1 MEPLSVALIGPH
13 EKRRWAVA
21 DGLARTQRA
30 AVREF
35 DSYPPEGEHLPRLL
49 GAFDAILVDGDSDPE
64 IALEIV
70 EALRGGDRA
79 TVLIYSEKSD
89 RTAATRFLRAGA
101 REHLVL
107 PLDAEAFS
115 EALLRA
121 TTLRPK
127 LVSAEKP
134 MGKLLVV
141 AGSKGGSGV
150 TTVAC
155 HMAASL
161 ARVSEKSTLLIDL
174 ALPIGDA
181 ALYLGLTPELSTE
194 EALRNVDHLDATLL
208 EQHLVRHGSGVFV
221 LAAPSRVPD
230 LEVSQEAIEKL
241 IGVARRR
248 FDHVVVDVG
257 SRIDVAGKALF
268 QVASSIYLVTQT
280 GISELR
286 NSSRVIAQF
295 FQEGNPNLEVVL
307 NRVDEGIQG
316 SANEDA
322 LARALG
328 RPVDWKIPN
337 CQDGAQ
343 MRCDDDA
350 SWETPIARA
359 SLEMATQVVSTPAAE
374 SRREISDQR
383 GKGGM
388 MAQANVQEN
397 EWSDS
402 RTRTAERAS
411 AAPMVTWPP
420 PAPIEYGEKLTSAQ
434 LNATAS
440 TAGKFVYTPGPGYL
454 LPTGTH
460 TLWVTFTPAQSSDE
474 PLQVAVTIAVAKG
487 TPELVWP
494 APAEIT
500 PGTALD
506 GRHLNA
512 SSAVPGRF
520 EYSPGPGAVLPPGS
534 HTLSVTF
541 TPADAANYNTAQMTQ
556 TVTVSRGIP
565 IVDWAALEPVPYG
578 TQLGA
583 KQLCASASVP
593 GRFEYTPGPGALLAA
608 GEHQLGAVFTPEDA
622 AGYRSARSV
631 AELIVLKAAPEIVW
645 PVPEPIPH
653 GNALSAAQLNARAAV
668 PGAFAY
674 APAAGEI
681 LSPGVHQLTAIFSPT
696 DTLNYSSARAVASI
710 LVSEKLP
717 VHVAWPAPAAI
728 SYGTALS
735 ATQLNAAGSVP
746 GKFVYSPA
754 AGNVLAPGRYTLSAL
769 FLPDEVEK
777 YSTAKATV
785 EIEVKGLA
793 NAPSISGGDAN
804 SASKRIP
811 DTEPPALVAAA
822 TAVRR
827 PASEATTRET
837 RTYKGAVYEK
847 GEDGQWHLQK
857 T

>member
-1 MEPLSVALIGPH
+1 MSSAQVSANLGMQPTPLGGAEPFSVALIGPH

-21 DGLARTQRA
+21 DALARTQRA

-35 DSYPPEGEHLPRLL
+35 DSYPPEGEQLPRLL
-49 GAFDAILVDGDSDPE
+49 GAFDVILVDGDSDPG

-89 RTAATRFLRAGA
+89 RASATRFLRAGA
-101 REHLVL
+101 REHLAL
-107 PLDAEAFS
+107 PLDAEALS
-115 EALLRA
+115 EALVRA

-174 ALPIGDA
+174 ALP
-181 ALYLGLTPELSTE
+181 
-194 EALRNVDHLDATLL
+194 
-208 EQHLVRHGSGVFV
+208 
-221 LAAPSRVPD
+221 
-230 LEVSQEAIEKL
+230 
-241 IGVARRR
+241 
-248 FDHVVVDVG
+248 
-257 SRIDVAGKALF
+257 
-268 QVASSIYLVTQT
+268 
-280 GISELR
+280 
-286 NSSRVIAQF
+286 
-295 FQEGNPNLEVVL
+295 
-307 NRVDEGIQG
+307 
-316 SANEDA
+316 
-322 LARALG
+322 
-328 RPVDWKIPN
+328 VDWKIPN
-337 CQDGAQ
+337 CQAGAQVRCDGA
-343 MRCDDDA
+343 A
-350 SWETPIARA
+350 SWETPIARV
-359 SLEMATQVVSTPAAE
+359 SLEMASGVVSTPAAD
-374 SRREISDQR
+374 SRMEISDQR

-388 MAQANVQEN
+388 MAQANVQDN
-397 EWSDS
+397 DWSDS
-402 RTRTAERAS
+402 RTRTAENAS
-411 AAPMVTWPP
+411 AAPIVTWPP
-420 PAPIEYGEKLTSAQ
+420 PAPIRYGEKLTSAQ

-440 TAGKFVYTPGPGYL
+440 VAGKFVYTPGPGYL

-474 PLQVAVTIAVAKG
+474 PLQVAVTIIVAKG

-506 GRHLNA
+506 ERHLNA
-512 SSAVPGRF
+512 SSPVPGRF

-541 TPADAANYNTAQMTQ
+541 TPADAANYNAAQTTQ

-565 IVDWAALEPVPYG
+565 IIDWPALEPVPYG

-583 KQLCASASVP
+583 RQLCASASVP

-608 GEHQLGAVFTPEDA
+608 GEHQLCAVFTPEDA
-622 AGYRSARSV
+622 AGYRSARR
-631 AELIVLKAAPEIVW
+631 AAALTVLKTAPEIVW

-653 GNALSAAQLNARAAV
+653 GNALSAAQLNATSTV

-681 LSPGVHQLTAIFSPT
+681 LSPGVHQLTAIFSPA
-696 DTLNYSSARAVASI
+696 DSLNYTSARAVVSI

-735 ATQLNAAGSVP
+735 VTQLNAAGSVP

-769 FLPDEVEK
+769 FVPEEVEK

-793 NAPSISGGDAN
+793 DVPSIPGGDPN
-804 SASKRIP
+804 SASKRTLDSEKTAP
-811 DTEPPALVAAA
+811 LAAE
-822 TAVRR
+822 TAAQR
-827 PASEATTRET
+827 PASETTTRET

-857 T
+857 K